1 MDVFDTIK
9 KHRSI
14 RKYKDRD
21 VKQEDLDKILEAAQ
35 LAPSSINGQQWS
47 IIVVKNDETKKQFA
61 ELTGGQEWVAKAP
74 VFLVFVADYYRAGI
88 ALKKEGKEFK
98 NIQSI
103 EATMVSAVDVGLAF
117 SNAMN
122 VAEQLG
128 YGIVPIG
135 AVRRDPD
142 KVIELL
148 DLPEL
153 VYPVVGMCIGVPDED
168 PMVKP
173 RFPKEAM
180 IHQEKYNRD
189 LDDAV
194 DEYDDIMR
202 KYMDKRTDGEDI
214 RGWSEGIGGTY
225 SVVYFPE
232 VYGTLKKQGFKN
244 DK

>member
-14 RKYKDRD
+14 RKYKDKD

-47 IIVVKNDETKKQFA
+47 IIVIKNDETKKQFA

-98 NIQSI
+98 NIESI

-122 VAEQLG
+122 VAEQ
-128 YGIVPIG
+128 
-135 AVRRDPD
+135 
-142 KVIELL
+142 
-148 DLPEL
+148 
-153 VYPVVGMCIGVPDED
+153 
-168 PMVKP
+168 
-173 RFPKEAM
+173 
-180 IHQEKYNRD
+180 
-189 LDDAV
+189 
-194 DEYDDIMR
+194 
-202 KYMDKRTDGEDI
+202 
-214 RGWSEGIGGTY
+214 
-225 SVVYFPE
+225 
-232 VYGTLKKQGFKN
+232 
-244 DK
+244 

>member
-98 NIQSI
+98 NIESI

-135 AVRRDPD
+135 AVRRDPK

-153 VYPVVGMCIGVPDED
+153 VYPVVGMCIGVPDEN
-168 PMVKP
+168 PMSKP

-189 LDDAV
+189 IDDVV

-214 RGWSEGIGGTY
+214 RGWSEGIVGTY